1 MEQNKQ
7 SWGAEVRNFG
17 WDLSLLVLGFLLGV
31 ISILMVPGLFPDHP
45 SIGEP
50 FLLALTLAAAIAIIY
65 CRPTS
70 AK

>member
-1 MEQNKQ
+1 MELNKR

-17 WDLSLLVLGFLLGV
+17 WDLSLLVLGFLLGI
-31 ISILMVPGLFPDHP
+31 ISILMVPGLFPDS